1 MGMVKR
7 SMIMVIHIKVPGKKI
22 RKTDKAN
29 YNTKMETFLK
39 EYSQKIKNT
48 TEFKSSRMVMF
59 MKDIGKIT
67 SLMG

>member
-1 MGMVKR
+1 MMLQYIITGLFKT
-7 SMIMVIHIKVPGKKI
+7 GKKI